1 MQRPTSADP
10 RRVVGNKRAAP
21 SQAVQ
26 AAFAALHQAQQQAPA
41 QPFLASFPA
50 LAPQQ
55 APTAASDAAPQADDS
70 LLINEPLAVAGEHGV
85 FGYIDRDH
93 QFILVAPVIASADGP
108 DVEAPPGV
116 TAVHLKWT
124 WNPISLKTPE
134 EAPDMPPSWTL
145 RRFGEKSNHALLPAS
160 SSNATLRLPGAY
172 RIRRLVRAPVRN
184 DNSTWLV
191 FVFSTNLTAPEQA
204 AVVHRPRDTKQKLD
218 EEALF
223 FGDQTSEADFRL
235 SKA

>member
-1 MQRPTSADP
+1 MLI
-10 RRVVGNKRAAP
+10 RVVWLATSVLRPLKPCKQRLLHSIKHNNRPLHSPSSHLFQHLHHNKP
-21 SQAVQ
+21 
-26 AAFAALHQAQQQAPA
+26 P
-41 QPFLASFPA
+41 
-50 LAPQQ
+50 
-55 APTAASDAAPQADDS
+55 AASDAAPQADDS